1 MTTLNVNFDDAIEPQ
16 PLPKGKY
23 PVQITAAEEKAS
35 GQNSKNPGSP
45 MIVVTAGFTGP
56 SPEEQNAPTV
66 RHFISLPHDNDE
78 AKSAN
83 FKVLLLKRFMHAF
96 GLQASG
102 NADIDVEQLCFDLVG
117 REATLEVS
125 LSEPNETGDV
135 YNGLV
140 IPRIPNEPVTGRG
153 GKRG

>member
-1 MTTLNVNFDDAIEPQ
+1 MTTLNVNFDEAIEPQ

-23 PVQITAAEEKAS
+23 PVQITAAENKVT
-35 GQNSKNPGSP
+35 GPNSKNPGSP

-66 RHFISLPHDNDE
+66 RHYVSLPSEQDE
-78 AKSAN
+78 PKSAQ
-83 FKVLLLKRFMHAF
+83 FKVLLMKRFLHHF
-96 GLQASG
+96 GIPYQNGDL
-102 NADIDVEQLCFDLVG
+102 DTEQLCFDMVG
-117 REATLEVS
+117 REAVTEVN
-125 LSEPNETGDV
+125 LSEPNDTGDV

-153 GKRG
+153 RGRG